1 MSFIKRLQEKVDH
14 VRLEMEAI
22 CLENE
27 HESGDI
33 RGQAYVRVCTDC
45 ALAIEIMESE
55 FSQLEKEYGAD
66 NQMA

>member
-1 MSFIKRLQEKVDH
+1 MKRLRESVDH
-14 VRLEMEAI
+14 VITEFEAI

-27 HESGDI
+27 HDTGDSG
-33 RGQAYVRVCTDC
+33 GEAYVRVCNDC